1 MTESIQ
7 TRVDRLRADFD
18 RSFAVPLR
26 TLDDDAVELLA
37 VGVGGRAYAMRLSQT
52 SGLYPDRPVTP
63 LPTSVPALRGLAGF
77 AGVVVPVY
85 DLAALLGHPIAD
97 EPRWLVL
104 AGGTPPLA
112 LAFHQLDHHVR
123 VPAGD
128 VVDASGSTP
137 VRGCLRGM
145 VRLPDGDRPIIDVPA
160 TRALAHRMAGH
171 ELTEGTP

>member
-1 MTESIQ
+1 MTDRIRS
-7 TRVDRLRADFD
+7 RVERLRADFD
-18 RSFAVPLR
+18 HSFSVPLR
-26 TLDDDAVELLA
+26 TLDDDSVELLA
-37 VGVGGRAYAMRLSQT
+37 VGAGGRPYAMRLSQT

-77 AGVVVPVY
+77 ANVVVPVY

-104 AGGTPPLA
+104 AAGTPPLA

-123 VPAGD
+123 VPAAD
-128 VVDASGSTP
+128 VVAGSGAAEP
-137 VRGCLRGM
+137 RGCLRGM
-145 VRLPDGDRPIIDVPA
+145 VRLPGGDRPLVDVPA

-171 ELTEGTP
+171 DHTEGTT